1 MSLDRKI
8 KEVDLNYPVEKI
20 KANGKQ
26 FWPFFRVFF
35 FDAQFV
41 QGGTQTSFSATQ
53 KIGFLLSSFYG
64 FFKWF
69 GKADYLVFSN
79 SDQRKEIE
87 GKLIDKSADYLNLK
101 LSNTLHIELPVFK
114 HFAHSKL
121 KYKRVVS
128 HLPLRFIEVIY
139 AKLFLRKV
147 EFEGLEILKE
157 LNKEFGLTVSG
168 TEIGKRFLAQYH
180 VMQMVLNLKK
190 PKAVFMAVP
199 YMKMGYVF
207 AAQESGIPVIEM
219 QHGSINK
226 SHFGYTNYKPF
237 DQNLFPKYLLA
248 YGEGTKDVFTDGN
261 LTYKQ
266 ENVLPVGHYYL
277 HLIGEEGKENSSLV
291 QSLSSSEKSISVSL
305 QDDSVGSQI
314 VQVLK
319 EVAQKRPNWTIVFVP
334 RKTPQSVYEQ
344 MNLPSNII
352 YAPELNVYEVI
363 AICDIHT
370 TVFSTCALEAPTL
383 GKPNVL
389 INIGNKSKEY
399 FSSILADGRVTRFAE
414 TANDFIYQI
423 EKGDFP
429 DETQIKLSNNKVMVP
444 CFDENLEAAL
454 KTLQEGQW

>member
-8 KEVDLNYPVEKI
+8 KEVDLNYPVENI
-20 KANGKQ
+20 KVNGKQ

-41 QGGTQTSFSATQ
+41 QGGTQTSFSLIQ

-69 GKADYLVFSN
+69 GKADYIVFSN

-87 GKLIDKSADYLNLK
+87 GTFIDKSADYVNLK
-101 LSNTLHIELPVFK
+101 LPNTLHIELPVFK
-114 HFAHSKL
+114 HFQHSKL

-128 HLPLRFIEVIY
+128 HLPLRFAEVIY
-139 AKLFLRKV
+139 TKLFLKNV
-147 EFEGLEILKE
+147 NVEGLEIIEK
-157 LNKEFGLTVSG
+157 LNQEFTLNISG
-168 TEIGKRFLAQYH
+168 TDIAKRFLAQYW
-180 VMQMVLNLKK
+180 VMKTVLKFKK

-207 AAQESGIPVIEM
+207 AAQESGISVIEM

-226 SHFGYTNYKPF
+226 SHFGYTNYKNF
-237 DQNLFPKYLLA
+237 DKNLFPKYLLA

-261 LTYKQ
+261 ITYPQ

-277 HLIGEEGKENSSLV
+277 HLIGQSEGKDSSL
-291 QSLSSSEKSISVSL
+291 SKKLAKFELSISVSL
-305 QDDSVGSQI
+305 QDDSIGSQI
-314 VQVLK
+314 TSILK
-319 EVAQKRPNWTIVFVP
+319 EIAIKRPNWSFVFVP
-334 RKTPQSVYEQ
+334 RKTLQSEYEK
-344 MNLPSNII
+344 MNLPPNILF
-352 YAPELNVYEVI
+352 APQLNVYEVM
-363 AICDIHT
+363 AVCDIHT

-399 FSSILADGRVTRFAE
+399 YASILSDKRVTRFADSAE
-414 TANDFIYQI
+414 EFIAEI
-423 EKGDFP
+423 EKGNFP
-429 DETQIKLSNNKVMVP
+429 EKPEIKKSNRLVMVSG
-444 CFDENLEAAL
+444 FDKNLREAL
-454 KTLQEGQW
+454 TKMQID